1 MDEGSRR
8 RRQDIPMPPRLWVDG
23 LIRSLRNNDGIVGL
37 TRLYERAVPLLFA
50 LFVAAPIG
58 LVILPFFVPKF
69 IRSRQRR
76 RRYEVR
82 LSKDPNGRSSGFGGS
97 TNQ

>member
-1 MDEGSRR
+1 MDEESRR
-8 RRQDIPMPPRLWVDG
+8 RHRDIPRPPRLWVDRV
-23 LIRSLRNNDGIVGL
+23 IRSLRHNDGIV
-37 TRLYERAVPLLFA
+37 RLVWLYDRAVPLLFA
-50 LFVAAPIG
+50 VFVAAPIG

-76 RRYEVR
+76 RRYKVR
-82 LSKDPNGRSSGFGGS
+82 LSKEALNRISGFRGS

>member
-8 RRQDIPMPPRLWVDG
+8 RRQDIPRPPRLWIDRV
-23 LIRSLRNNDGIVGL
+23 IRSLCNNDGIVGL
-37 TRLYERAVPLLFA
+37 VWLYDRAVPLLFG

-58 LVILPFFVPKF
+58 LAILPFFVPKF

-82 LSKDPNGRSSGFGGS
+82 LSKEPMDRISGFRGS

>member
-1 MDEGSRR
+1 MDEQSRR

-23 LIRSLRNNDGIVGL
+23 VIRSLRHNDGIVGL
-37 TRLYERAVPLLFA
+37 VWLYDRAVPLLFA

-82 LSKDPNGRSSGFGGS
+82 LSKDPNGRSGFGGS

>member
-1 MDEGSRR
+1 MDEQSRR

-23 LIRSLRNNDGIVGL
+23 VIRSLRHNDGIVGL
-37 TRLYERAVPLLFA
+37 VWLYDRAVPLLFA

-76 RRYEVR
+76 RWYEVR